1 MTVIRLSEHRALVR
15 LLAALALTLGLTAC
29 SDGGGGSRDS
39 AVATVEILNTGDTAE
54 VFEGDELEKTTDE
67 ARIEVRHEEDG
78 NRKYVTVLSGTAELV
93 RGDYYENR

>member
-1 MTVIRLSEHRALVR
+1 MKETRIFKQKALLRPLLALV
-15 LLAALALTLGLTAC
+15 LTLGLTAC

-54 VFEGDELEKTTDE
+54 VFEGDELEKITDE
-67 ARIEVRHEEDG
+67 ARIEVRHEEVS